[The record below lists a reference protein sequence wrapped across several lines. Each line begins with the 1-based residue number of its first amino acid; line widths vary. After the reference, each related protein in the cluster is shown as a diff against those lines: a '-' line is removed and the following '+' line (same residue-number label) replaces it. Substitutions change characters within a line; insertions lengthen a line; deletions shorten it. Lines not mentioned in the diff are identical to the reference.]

1 MYREDRQTNSLSK
14 ARATTQSTPSLTSTQ
29 QARPTPS
36 EGTEQNHPQLN
47 PFQAAA
53 SRQRAFRPLATH
65 HQQNRA
71 PQSRA
76 VSWTT
81 MRWPYTQQAAL
92 HTAGE
97 TNIFTLARLLVASV
111 IGGLKAIHRWP
122 QALPWC
128 HDKLESSPPAS
139 PAMDPPSPLDSRDSL
154 AVWLLQSR

>member
-1 MYREDRQTNSLSK
+1 
-14 ARATTQSTPSLTSTQ
+14 
-29 QARPTPS
+29 
-36 EGTEQNHPQLN
+36 
-47 PFQAAA
+47 
-53 SRQRAFRPLATH
+53 
-65 HQQNRA
+65 
-71 PQSRA
+71 
-76 VSWTT
+76 

-139 PAMDPPSPLDSRDSL
+139 PAMDPPSPLDSRDCL

>member
-1 MYREDRQTNSLSK
+1 
-14 ARATTQSTPSLTSTQ
+14 
-29 QARPTPS
+29 
-36 EGTEQNHPQLN
+36 
-47 PFQAAA
+47 
-53 SRQRAFRPLATH
+53 
-65 HQQNRA
+65 
-71 PQSRA
+71 
-76 VSWTT
+76 

-139 PAMDPPSPLDSRDSL
+139 PAMDPPSHLDSRDSL
-154 AVWLLQSR
+154 AVWLLHSCCIACISQGRSKQTVPDGPLATRGHPWSAWP